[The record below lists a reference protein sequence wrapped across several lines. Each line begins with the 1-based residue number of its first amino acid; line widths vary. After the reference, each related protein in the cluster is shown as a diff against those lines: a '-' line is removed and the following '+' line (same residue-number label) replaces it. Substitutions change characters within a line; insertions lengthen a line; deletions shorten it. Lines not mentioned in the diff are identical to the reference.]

1 MKDVPCPKRDSKW
14 QWDTKMNTE
23 ENDCRRFVESLI
35 DLAKTYNHWTHG
47 PDVHQR
53 MRVGA
58 VLADRYIP
66 EGHPARKVLGS
77 LVSKEEPVEL
87 PGVTGFKA
95 ALIAGGQGQEAY
107 RHIAGAAAAVLE
119 GFSTLVDLQNSQDRR
134 QLNEAQ
140 DDVDRAERMAE
151 LADNEAGRQ
160 VGQALKQFLN
170 EQITEETLRRQLLD
184 ILSA

>member
-1 MKDVPCPKRDSKW
+1 MPDACNWVYNMK
-14 QWDTKMNTE
+14 TE
-23 ENDCRRFVESLI
+23 ENDCQRFVESLI
-35 DLAKTYNHWTHG
+35 DLARTHNHWTHG
-47 PDVHQR
+47 PDLHQC

-66 EGHPARKVLGS
+66 EGHPARKVLGA
-77 LVSKEEPVEL
+77 LVSKAEPLEL

-95 ALIAGGQGQEAY
+95 ELIAGGQGQEAY

-119 GFSTLVDLQNSQDRR
+119 GFSMLVGLQNSEDRR
-134 QLNEAQ
+134 QLQEAQ
-140 DDVDRAERMAE
+140 DDAGKAEHVAE

-160 VGQALKQFLN
+160 GGQTLKQFLN

>member
-1 MKDVPCPKRDSKW
+1 
-14 QWDTKMNTE
+14 MNTE
-23 ENDCRRFVESLI
+23 ENDCQRFVESLI
-35 DLAKTYNHWTHG
+35 NLAKSQNHWTHG

-77 LVSKEEPVEL
+77 LLSKTDPIEL

-95 ALIAGGQGQEAY
+95 ELIAGGQGQEAY

-119 GFSTLVDLQNSQDRR
+119 GFSMLVDLQNSEDRR
-134 QLNEAQ
+134 QLHAAQ
-140 DDVDRAERMAE
+140 DDVDKAERIAE

-160 VGQALKQFLN
+160 VGLALKQFLN
-170 EQITEETLRRQLLD
+170 EQITEEMLRRQLLD
-184 ILSA
+184 ILGA

>member
-1 MKDVPCPKRDSKW
+1 MKDGPNWVY
-14 QWDTKMNTE
+14 KMNTE
-23 ENDCRRFVESLI
+23 ENDCKRFVDSLI

-47 PDVHQR
+47 PDVQQR

-77 LVSKEEPVEL
+77 LVSKEESVEL

-95 ALIAGGQGQEAY
+95 ELIAGGQGQEAY

-119 GFSTLVDLQNSQDRR
+119 GLSTLVDLQNSKDRK

-140 DDVDRAERMAE
+140 DGVDKAERIAE

-160 VGQALKQFLN
+160 VGQTLKQFLN

-184 ILSA
+184 ILSV